1 MRITLHLAGVR
12 CVCGSE
18 NTSSPRAA
26 LSESSSI
33 SQSST
38 IDLDQ
43 SFWNYGSP
51 SVVRVLVRNSR
62 EFPDV
67 VRNTEVEDGLSC

>member
-1 MRITLHLAGVR
+1 MRLWQRKHLVA
-12 CVCGSE
+12 
-18 NTSSPRAA
+18 TSCHVEIQLDLTS
-26 LSESSSI
+26 L
-33 SQSST
+33 T
-38 IDLDQ
+38 TDLDQ

-67 VRNTEVEDGLSC
+67 VRKTEVEDGISC

>member
-1 MRITLHLAGVR
+1 M
-12 CVCGSE
+12 SK
-18 NTSSPRAA
+18 
-26 LSESSSI
+26 SSSI
-33 SQSST
+33 SHPSS

-67 VRNTEVEDGLSC
+67 VRKTEVEDGISC